1 MIPGLSGHV
10 FDGVFFSEQG
20 LLNVS
25 VLAHCAAHSNVQ
37 NTNIDSLKRT
47 LAAQAKAAGA
57 NTIINF
63 KYAQRANFMSMSSVS
78 WDATGDAVFLAAEGS
93 AQGGA
98 EASEIFCPKCGG
110 GVSATAKF
118 CRNCGNQLA

>member
-1 MIPGLSGHV
+1 VIPGLSGHV

-20 LLNVS
+20 LLNVP
-25 VLAHCAAHSNVQ
+25 VLVHCTAHSNIQ

-78 WDATGDAVFLAAEGS
+78 WDATGDAVFLSVDGAAAPAAS
-93 AQGGA
+93 AK
-98 EASEIFCPKCGG
+98 FCPKCGG
-110 GVSATAKF
+110 DVSATAKF
-118 CRNCGNQLA
+118 CRGCGNPLG

>member
-20 LLNVS
+20 LLNVP
-25 VLAHCAAHSNVQ
+25 VLVHCTAHSNIQ

-78 WDATGDAVFLAAEGS
+78 WDATGDAVFLS
-93 AQGGA
+93 VDGA
-98 EASEIFCPKCGG
+98 TTPASSSKFCPKCGG
-110 GVSATAKF
+110 GVSDTAKF
-118 CRNCGNQLA
+118 CRGCGNQLA